1 MTQHCPFDDLSSI
14 ESSTCRISKHKDEVI
29 SAQKAMILSLSDAV
43 NRLTYT
49 LQSREEELK
58 EEKKVRERTESDLE
72 SKNLHL
78 LLENVELKNRV
89 ADLQDGFSS
98 NLGQASTKP
107 LPTSPPKT
115 AGPCSMMTLPIAS
128 SRPTKS
134 MMKQKQTQ
142 SPKGLILSPP
152 KLPRRKSMMNLSNLN
167 ITSRFRNPNPSGA
180 SSKLST
186 AQSLFTSMA
195 GKKIAWNDKR
205 PKLIPRNIFFPAE
218 LVPVPDE
225 MSDVSA

>member
-1 MTQHCPFDDLSSI
+1 MTHHCPFDDLSSI

-29 SAQKAMILSLSDAV
+29 SPQNAMILSLSDAV
-43 NRLTYT
+43 NRLAYV
-49 LQSREEELK
+49 LQLREEEL
-58 EEKKVRERTESDLE
+58 KVRERTESDLE

-98 NLGQASTKP
+98 NLGEASTKP

-115 AGPCSMMTLPIAS
+115 AGPCSMMTLSIPL

-152 KLPRRKSMMNLSNLN
+152 KLPKRKSMMNLSNLN

-186 AQSLFTSMA
+186 AQSLFT
-195 GKKIAWNDKR
+195 KKITWKDKR

-225 MSDVSA
+225 VSDVSA